1 MKQVCTLIIGILCLL
16 SPSLEART
24 VQEASAVASA
34 FIQARSEATPA
45 KRMQKAAD
53 ATSITTP
60 VELAFTQ
67 YQVDNTTPAVYVFNS
82 TDEGFVLVSAEDN
95 ARTVLGYSD
104 EGIFDANN
112 IPENMQFWLQM
123 YADEMRREA
132 KGDEAKGKA
141 KGKVNRREVKGER
154 LEAEEEA
161 YPTIA
166 PLLGETVWGQG
177 EPFNNKCPEI
187 DGKCA
192 VTGCVAT
199 AMSQIM

>member
-123 YADEMRREA
+123 YADEMKNKPTSNPSL
-132 KGDEAKGKA
+132 KGRVAMQRKGVVSA
-141 KGKVNRREVKGER
+141 
-154 LEAEEEA
+154 
-161 YPTIA
+161 
-166 PLLGETVWGQG
+166 QG
-177 EPFNNKCPEI
+177 EKAMRHRRRRRVIHPSGLAWGRPYGDK
-187 DGKCA
+187 A
-192 VTGCVAT
+192 SHSTTSVQRST
-199 AMSQIM
+199 ANVR